1 VSTLLGYVCGVGMR
15 PGMLCRRRTHQHG
28 RDGRP
33 SHDDTAGRAATR
45 LAQHE
50 HQL

>member
-1 VSTLLGYVCGVGMR
+1 VPTLFGYVCGVGMR
-15 PGMLCRRRTHQHG
+15 PGMLRRRRTHQHR

-33 SHDDTAGRAATR
+33 SHDDTADRAATG